1 MPTRRKIIYFLSI
14 GLENVRCFAEP
25 QVLSLVDSS
34 GCPARWTL
42 LVGDNGVGKT
52 TLLQCLAWMR
62 PDAVL
67 PYCYGAK
74 RHPAIAT
81 RSGSSSC
88 HG

>member
-1 MPTRRKIIYFLSI
+1 MPTRRKTIYFLS
-14 GLENVRCFAEP
+14 LELKNVRCFAES

-34 GCPARWTL
+34 GRPARWTL

-52 TLLQCLAWMR
+52 TLLQCLAWIA

-67 PYCYGAK
+67 LYCHGAR
-74 RHPAIAT
+74 RHPTIAT
-81 RSGSSSC
+81 RSGSSC